1 MRRLYDTHHVNASR
15 VQAKWTRVCRATRP
29 QLTDRSIIANIGRED
44 LGKSMRYDD
53 NHKERTRARVLA
65 EAAAAIRG
73 KGVERVGVAEVMAGA
88 GLTHG
93 GFYAHFKSKD
103 DLLTEAISY
112 MFDDAYAAFLR
123 PTEGRSTAVAFSNRL
138 RRRQVDANPAEFARD
153 GSIAPRPR
161 STDITRGVTAP
172 DALTRGSSLS
182 HVRHGVGLP
191 TGPRS
196 DIR

>member
-1 MRRLYDTHHVNASR
+1 YLRHTQGRAPAAALSNYIDAYLATSHRDDRAHSCPLAALSGDLPNMPALAGPLRGRH
-15 VQAKWTRVCRATRP
+15 RATGCRFGEAREEVVREECRGAR
-29 QLTDRSIIANIGRED
+29 LVGTGRN
-44 LGKSMRYDD
+44 GGG
-53 NHKERTRARVLA
+53 AR
-65 EAAAAIRG
+65 
-73 KGVERVGVAEVMAGA
+73 
-88 GLTHG
+88 
-93 GFYAHFKSKD
+93 
-103 DLLTEAISY
+103 
-112 MFDDAYAAFLR
+112 
-123 PTEGRSTAVAFSNRL
+123 AVANRL